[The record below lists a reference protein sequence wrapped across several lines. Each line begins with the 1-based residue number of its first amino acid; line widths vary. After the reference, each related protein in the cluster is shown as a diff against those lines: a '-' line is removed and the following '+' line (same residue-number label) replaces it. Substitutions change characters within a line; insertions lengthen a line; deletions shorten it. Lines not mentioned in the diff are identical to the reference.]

1 MSRVQRSPFP
11 ATFYV
16 ANTMEIFERLAWY
29 GFFSLSSLYMTS
41 PTSHGG
47 LGFSDQ
53 ERGFLQGMI
62 PFLLYLLPVLTG
74 ALADRYGYRRMFLCS
89 FALMAPSYYLLGQ
102 VESFWAFFLAF
113 TAVAVGAAC
122 FKPVV
127 VGTVGRCSDDSNRG
141 LAFGIFYTMV
151 NIGGFIGPLIAG
163 YLRAISWDWVFVM
176 SAIWILINFIPAL
189 FWYREPVVN
198 TADQRTVRQVL
209 QEMQQVLGNGRV
221 ALLVLPL
228 LLGLMFS
235 PRLAISWWQMLLV
248 AGLWIGFNL
257 GWSYAL
263 RLAKSLSSTGRS
275 GQTQPWYRQQMQ
287 LGNGRFVCF
296 LLLLTGFFT
305 AYNQLFI
312 TLPVYLRDYVDT
324 GDLVQSLA
332 AWSPALLDYFAA
344 VNIPQLAGALPALAS
359 QYAALDPN
367 LLGSSQLQVLVLELA
382 HHKILLPPNEMA
394 AGFQALLQQQLSA
407 EQLASQWAAEYRQ
420 INPEYIVNLGFA
432 TIVLAQ
438 IAISTFI
445 ERWPAMPVL
454 VVGTL
459 VMAAGLLGCGLSG
472 MLLVGGVTVVGAV
485 VVFSCGEMIASPK
498 SQEYVAA
505 IAPRHQTAMY
515 MGYYFVAMALGNL
528 FAGLLSGFA
537 YTVIAKE
544 LNQPLLM
551 WMLFA
556 GIAVLTAAGMLIFH
570 FWVQRQHLT
579 SPVPCAQS

>member
-141 LAFGIFYTMV
+141 LAFGVFYTMV
-151 NIGGFIGPLIAG
+151 NIGGFIGPLVAG

-176 SAIWILINFIPAL
+176 SSVWILINFIPAL

-248 AGLWIGFNL
+248 AGLWIGLNL
-257 GWSYAL
+257 GWSYRL
-263 RLAKSLSSTGRS
+263 RLAKRLSRQCRS

-344 VNIPQLAGALPALAS
+344 VNIPQLAAALPALAR
-359 QYAALDPN
+359 QYAALAPN
-367 LLGSSQLQVLVLELA
+367 LLDSSQLQGLVLELA
-382 HHKILLPPNEMA
+382 HHKVLLPTAELA
-394 AGFQALLQQQLSA
+394 AGLQALSQQQISA
-407 EQLASQWAAEYRQ
+407 ELLASQWAAEYRQ

-537 YTVIAKE
+537 YTYIAKE

-570 FWVQRQHLT
+570 FWVQRQHLA
-579 SPVPCAQS
+579 SPAPCAQS